1 MTTKMRDW
9 KKLGQILIENEI
21 LSAKTVDRVLAI
33 SSKHKKR
40 FGWTLEKLGLATG
53 GEIAAALGQQ
63 YNLKVA
69 SNLIKYTYSQEV
81 LQLITCEFA
90 VQNLVF
96 PLKRDGDKLLL
107 AVADPTN
114 MTLIENMAVNCGVQI
129 AICLASRNDIYE
141 AICKFYLNKVVAE
154 PSRDTVLIVEDDQVS
169 SELVKF
175 NLFNAGY
182 NVIIAKDGL
191 EGFNKIISER
201 PHVIITDKEMP
212 KFDGFFL
219 LKSIKSIPEFESV
232 PVILMSGK
240 LTPSEELE
248 VFDKGFFDYI
258 DKPFKSAHLLSRVR
272 RAFRF
277 NNQKYDFF

>member
-1 MTTKMRDW
+1 MTTIMREW

-21 LSAKTVDRVLAI
+21 LSVKTAERVLAI
-33 SSKHKKR
+33 SNKHNKR
-40 FGWTLEKLGLATG
+40 FGWTLEKMGLATG
-53 GEIAAALGQQ
+53 GEIAAALAQQ
-63 YNLKVA
+63 YNLKIA
-69 SNLIKYTYSQEV
+69 SNLIKFSYAQEV

-114 MTLIENMAVNCGVQI
+114 MKLVENMAVNCGVQI
-129 AICLASRNDIYE
+129 SICLATRSDIYE
-141 AICKFYLNKVVAE
+141 AICKFYLNKRVEE
-154 PSRDTVLIVEDDQVS
+154 PARDTVLVVEDDQVS

-175 NLFNAGY
+175 NLANAGY
-182 NVIIAKDGL
+182 NVIIANDGL

-201 PHVIITDKEMP
+201 PHVIITDKVMP

-232 PVILMSGK
+232 PVILMSDK

-248 VFDKGFFDYI
+248 VFDMGFFDYI
-258 DKPFKSAHLLSRVR
+258 AKPFKSAPLLSRVR

-277 NNQKYDFF
+277 NNQKYDVF

>member
-1 MTTKMRDW
+1 MTTTMREW

-21 LSAKTVDRVLAI
+21 LSVKTADRVLAI
-33 SSKHKKR
+33 SSIHNKR

-53 GEIAAALGQQ
+53 EEIAAALAQQ
-63 YNLKVA
+63 YNLKIA
-69 SNLIKYTYSQEV
+69 SNLIRFSYSQEV

-96 PLKRDGDKLLL
+96 PLRLDKGKLLL

-114 MTLIENMAVNCGVQI
+114 MKLIENMAVNCGVQI
-129 AICLASRNDIYE
+129 SICLATRNDIYE
-141 AICKFYLNKVVAE
+141 AICKFYLNKRVE
-154 PSRDTVLIVEDDQVS
+154 EQSRDTVLVVDDDQVS
-169 SELVKF
+169 RELVKF
-175 NLFNAGY
+175 NLVDAGY
-182 NVIIAKDGL
+182 NVIVANDGL

-201 PHVIITDKEMP
+201 PHVIITDKVMP

-232 PVILMSGK
+232 PVILMSDK
-240 LTPSEELE
+240 LLPNEELE
-248 VFDKGFFDYI
+248 LFEMGFFDYI
-258 DKPFKSAHLLSRVR
+258 PKPFKSVPLLSRVR

-277 NNQKYDFF
+277 NTRKYDFF